1 MLLPYQVGI
10 VTWCTSPIISWQM
23 EIKNTHMSHQLNT
36 NSMKLIAHNRHPLI
50 MESGIILDLQYTAPT
65 IYMYTTVKYGI
76 RLYTS

>member
-1 MLLPYQVGI
+1 
-10 VTWCTSPIISWQM
+10 
-23 EIKNTHMSHQLNT
+23 
-36 NSMKLIAHNRHPLI
+36 MKLIAHNRHPLI